1 MMTVEE
7 RIKMYKSK
15 KAFID
20 NLSRAFELS
29 STTVMKVSYEVYQKD
44 FNGQTFYEELIIVTY
59 YGGSIAVK
67 RVNGNSDSA
76 NLRSLAA
83 LVDGGYYD
91 EVRYYEELTEYGFTK
106 VDLEGWLWKTKNIL
120 LEKTGKNTMMS

>member
-7 RIKMYKSK
+7 RIKMYKDK

-20 NLSRAFELS
+20 NISKALELS
-29 STTVMKVSYEVYQKD
+29 STTVMNVNYEVYKKD
-44 FNGQTFYEELIIVTY
+44 FNEHTYYEEFLVVTY
-59 YGGSIAVK
+59 CGGSIAVR

-83 LVDGGYYD
+83 IVDGGYYD
-91 EVRYYEELTEYGFTK
+91 EVRDYEELTEYGFTK
-106 VDLEGWLWKTKNIL
+106 VDLEG
-120 LEKTGKNTMMS
+120 

>member
-20 NLSRAFELS
+20 NLSRALELS
-29 STTVMKVSYEVYQKD
+29 STTVTKVSYEVYQKD
-44 FNGQTFYEELIIVTY
+44 FNGQTFYEEFIIVTY
-59 YGGSIAVK
+59 YGSSIAVK

-106 VDLEGWLWKTKNIL
+106 VDLEG
-120 LEKTGKNTMMS
+120 